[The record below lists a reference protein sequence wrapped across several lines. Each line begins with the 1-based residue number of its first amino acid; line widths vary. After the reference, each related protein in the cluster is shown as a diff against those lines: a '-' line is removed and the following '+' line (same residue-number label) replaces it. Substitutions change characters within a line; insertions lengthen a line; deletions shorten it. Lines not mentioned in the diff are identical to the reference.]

1 MSFVSY
7 SMNPVQASN
16 SMRREIERL
25 LQDVVP
31 VRTSTPYM
39 PLANGYEDA
48 NGFSMEFEVPGF
60 AAEQL
65 DVTAQ
70 DGMLIV
76 KGTMPAVTRTEG
88 TRTLFTER
96 TGKSFERRMRLP
108 KTADVAS
115 IAATHANGVLT
126 VKVAKLA
133 TVAPRKVTI
142 NASDVTPA
150 QSSAPASN

>member
-31 VRTSTPYM
+31 VRTSTPFV

-48 NGFSMEFEVPGF
+48 DGFTMEFEVPGF
-60 AAEQL
+60 AADQL

-70 DGMLIV
+70 EGMLIV
-76 KGTMPAVTRTEG
+76 KGTMPTAANAEG
-88 TRTLFTER
+88 TRTLFAER
-96 TGKSFERRMRLP
+96 ASKSFERRLRLP
-108 KTADVAS
+108 KTADISS
-115 IAATHANGVLT
+115 ITANHVNGVLT

-142 NASDVTPA
+142 NTQDVTPA
-150 QSSAPASN
+150 PTPAAN